1 MSFENSIKSAQEIK
15 NQSCQATHT
24 SASTTRQS
32 INLGKGIPANY
43 ELNKLG
49 RPTNEG
55 CEVDT
60 TTGEIFND

>member
-1 MSFENSIKSAQEIK
+1 MSFEDSIKRAQETK
-15 NQSCQATHT
+15 NQSSQQHT
-24 SASTTRQS
+24 SISTNQT

-55 CEVDT
+55 YEGD
-60 TTGEIFND
+60 TTGEIISVC

>member
-1 MSFENSIKSAQEIK
+1 MSISAFLYYQ
-15 NQSCQATHT
+15 T
-24 SASTTRQS
+24 

-55 CEVDT
+55 YEGD
-60 TTGEIFND
+60 TTGEIIND